1 MSTNTGLKMPLPK
14 LTILLAYYFVAVD
27 GYTFDDRLRE
37 LLKQLDNGLE
47 TTDQALMKNI
57 EIKVAKSLKHLWKVN
72 SNERSLKFPREVNP
86 VTSLLWTAGL
96 NDKLQVRGE
105 PDNEL
110 HFAINRYLAMIH
122 QGRLP
127 DMQQA
132 QTS

>member
-1 MSTNTGLKMPLPK
+1 MSRNTGLKMSLSQ

-57 EIKVAKSLKHLWKVN
+57 EIEVANSLQRLWKVN

-86 VTSLLWTAGL
+86 VTALLWTAGL
-96 NDKLQVRGE
+96 NDKLQVSNK
-105 PDNEL
+105 PDSEL
-110 HFAINRYLAMIH
+110 HFAINRYLAMTH
-122 QGRLP
+122 QGHLP

-132 QTS
+132 KIS